1 MYRSIALV
9 RPFLNKILS
18 IILCLTFCGLGLGED
33 ETDKRIGEFLKQSAE
48 ILDGLK
54 YEFALESVTESPA
67 FGIGGRRVF
76 GRQIFWNRGSNVRLD
91 AVSLKLQDESIRPSS
106 VRESSLILD
115 TVAYRFYHS
124 SRLPIEKSEVRAGV
138 RKLRRGTEMPDPF
151 TLSTCSATV
160 SSTPQ
165 AKPMFLIDYTTV
177 NEGET
182 EDGRFASWLL
192 FSDNLSCARVVFAKE
207 VPWAPEIV
215 ELRFNKDRGSE
226 QRKRKH
232 TFTDLKTWQAQKDVV
247 TKWEEFEPGK
257 YVPTRIRQSVDNI
270 NGKTVV
276 EIRFKNYTGLDKS
289 DKSLISEEAF
299 TVKNIIGAIDF
310 QSIFESF
317 DVGLH
322 Q

>member
-1 MYRSIALV
+1 MYLAIFRQRRFMSRV
-9 RPFLNKILS
+9 WS
-18 IILCLTFCGLGLGED
+18 IIFSLFCCCLGLGQE
-33 ETDKRIGEFLKQSAE
+33 ETDERIGEFLVQSGE
-48 ILDGLK
+48 ILNGLK
-54 YEFALESVTESPA
+54 YEFALESFAESPA
-67 FGIGGRRVF
+67 YGIGGRRVF

-91 AVSLKLQDESIRPSS
+91 TVSLKLQDESIRPSS

-124 SRLPIEKSEVRAGV
+124 SKQPIEKSEVRARV

-182 EDGRFASWLL
+182 EDGRFESWLL
-192 FSDNLSCARVVFAKE
+192 FSDNLSCARVVFSKE
-207 VPWAPEIV
+207 VPWAPDIV
-215 ELRFNKDRGSE
+215 ELRFNSDRSDE

-232 TFTDLKTWQAQKDVV
+232 TFTDLKTWKPQKDVV
-247 TKWEEFEPGK
+247 TKWEEFKPGK
-257 YVPTRIRQSVDNI
+257 YAPTRIRQSVDNV

-276 EIRFKNYTGLDKS
+276 EIRFKNYKGLNKF
-289 DKSLISEEAF
+289 DKSLISEESF
-299 TVKNIIGAIDF
+299 TVKNIVGAIDF
-310 QSIFESF
+310 QEIADRFEEKE
-317 DVGLH
+317 
-322 Q
+322 